1 MQSIKVQRRRRVKVF
16 DETFFKKFR
25 PETGAAGGKKQGNAR
40 TRPQG
45 DRARPGLCATPR
57 GGHTSPLFWSMGRRW
72 LRPRTPVRSW
82 GFTPNPT
89 TFEKVDETFTRLRRG
104 RALAVSTGAAVAAG
118 LGCRLGWCLTVPTG
132 HQHPKAR
139 IESAGTA
146 PVKSPTAGAGSPPAL
161 PSPCRTAARLSQP
174 LASAPPPCAAALP
187 LKILCSC
194 PPQSSPC
201 LEWR

>member
-40 TRPQG
+40 PRPQG

-104 RALAVSTGAAVAAG
+104 RALAVSTGAAVAAA
-118 LGCRLGWCLTVPTG
+118 
-132 HQHPKAR
+132 PKRVLRAQ
-139 IESAGTA
+139 
-146 PVKSPTAGAGSPPAL
+146 AL
-161 PSPCRTAARLSQP
+161 RRLSLPQQAQGLHQLFLLHAAQLRGFHSLLQVLLH
-174 LASAPPPCAAALP
+174 LAQL
-187 LKILCSC
+187 LFL
-194 PPQSSPC
+194 
-201 LEWR
+201 

>member
-72 LRPRTPVRSW
+72 LVSAAASVGPERCPPGTRTPRTPVRSW

-104 RALAVSTGAAVAAG
+104 RALAVSTGAAVAAA
-118 LGCRLGWCLTVPTG
+118 
-132 HQHPKAR
+132 PKRVLRAQ
-139 IESAGTA
+139 
-146 PVKSPTAGAGSPPAL
+146 AL
-161 PSPCRTAARLSQP
+161 RRLSLPQQAQGLHQLFLLHAAQLRGFHSLLQVLLH
-174 LASAPPPCAAALP
+174 LAQL
-187 LKILCSC
+187 LFL
-194 PPQSSPC
+194 
-201 LEWR
+201 